1 MRQLLI
7 FLIVSIASVSAL
19 ATSAAVPTGQ
29 WRYAGGATETARV
42 QEVVDAVVAELSFLL
57 RPIARPRL
65 KKECAPWM
73 TLRIQH
79 DGSLVTV
86 HSDDGTFTSAIGAT
100 VRLTGDDGVVN
111 VRRELK
117 DGVLTDKIW
126 TKKGSRTNAY
136 YPRKDAVVVES
147 TIAAP
152 QLPTPIVFR
161 YTYR

>member
-1 MRQLLI
+1 MYRLFI
-7 FLIVSIASVSAL
+7 FLFVSIVSVSAFATL
-19 ATSAAVPTGQ
+19 AGVPTGQ
-29 WRYAGGATETARV
+29 WRYAGGAEETARV
-42 QEVVDAVVAELSFLL
+42 AQTVDAVVAELNFVL

-65 KKECAPWM
+65 KKECAPWKQF
-73 TLRIQH
+73 RIQH

-117 DGVLTDKIW
+117 DGVLTEKIW